1 MPCVMEMS
9 EIDPAP
15 ELPDDTP
22 LESVRFAA
30 RIRNVLSAAGM
41 KTVGDV
47 REAPDGSLLSLPELG
62 KGSLSC
68 LRAQLGLPSSDGVRP
83 VDSRPD

>member
-1 MPCVMEMS
+1 MT
-9 EIDPAP
+9 EIDPTP

-22 LESVRFAA
+22 LESVRIAA
-30 RIRNVLSAAGM
+30 RMRSVLAAAGM
-41 KTVGDV
+41 RTVGDV
-47 REAPDGSLLSLPELG
+47 REAPDGSLLSLPDLG

-83 VDSRPD
+83 VGIRPA